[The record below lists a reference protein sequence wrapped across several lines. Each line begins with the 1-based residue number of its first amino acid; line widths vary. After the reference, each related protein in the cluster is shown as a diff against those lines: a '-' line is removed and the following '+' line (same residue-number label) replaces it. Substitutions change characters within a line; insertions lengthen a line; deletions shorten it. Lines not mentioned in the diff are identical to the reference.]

1 MTDMSAQELA
11 NALATVLRPQD
22 PLSPGQQQAALQ
34 YRLIRNGL
42 GNYGGHGDAGGDVA
56 LIRMTQTL
64 VFDRIR
70 LTLQD
75 ALPRSASQLAL
86 YVGTPPQLVETVK
99 IIGPQTGSYWVCEHT
114 PDVKPI
120 VRVDVIDQVGAPVAA
135 GVPTEV
141 AIAEIR
147 MTQTV
152 ENTRVS
158 LLTFQDALP
167 NHASQLTLH
176 VRTPTQGIVE
186 TIKKIN
192 PQDRSYKLVDDTD
205 EVELIK
211 RVDVLDRDGA
221 PIATGVPDMDVRR
234 VPRQRARS

>member
-56 LIRMTQTL
+56 LIRMTQTAA
-64 VFDRIR
+64 DNRIR

-75 ALPRSASQLAL
+75 TLPRSASQLAV
-86 YVGTPPQLVETVK
+86 YVGTPPQLVEMLKVS
-99 IIGPQTGSYWVCEHT
+99 GSQPNSYWVGENT
-114 PDVKPI
+114 PEDRPI
-120 VRVDVIDQVGAPVAA
+120 VRVDVLDQAGAPIAA

-141 AIAEIR
+141 TCAEIR
-147 MTQTV
+147 MTQTIQD
-152 ENTRVS
+152 TRVS
-158 LLTFQDALP
+158 LLTFKDALP
-167 NHASQLTLH
+167 NNASQLTLL
-176 VRTPTQGIVE
+176 VRTPKQEIVE
-186 TIKKIN
+186 TIKKID
-192 PQDRSYKLVDDTD
+192 PQDRSYKLIDDTD

-211 RVDVLDRDGA
+211 HVDVLDTYGA
-221 PIATGVPDMDVRR
+221 LIATGVPDVDVR
-234 VPRQRARS
+234 PISRQRVRS